1 VHRLEPGTIAIWRGG
16 ADLTYNSA
24 VLWKR
29 TDTHKWEVTQPPS
42 RREQVRV
49 RAVAGI
55 PSWYSPWGHLA
66 FPSLVGFGLIAC
78 AAALL
83 EHPTPLELAFVPLVL
98 ALINFNEW
106 HIHRNILHRRFWP
119 LEVLFWRHTPEHHVI
134 FVRDDM
140 AMRSTRE
147 FRLVL
152 IPFYGILAI
161 FVTTLPITAA
171 LWFFVSSNLAL
182 LWVAATMGYVVAYE
196 WLHLAYHLPESNPIG
211 RNRLIRWLRGH
222 HAMHH
227 TPELMQR
234 WNFNVTVPFAD
245 WLLGT
250 IYRGTPR

>member
-1 VHRLEPGTIAIWRGG
+1 MIAG
-16 ADLTYNSA
+16 AVS
-24 VLWKR
+24 
-29 TDTHKWEVTQPPS
+29 
-42 RREQVRV
+42 
-49 RAVAGI
+49 
-55 PSWYSPWGHLA
+55 
-66 FPSLVGFGLIAC
+66 
-78 AAALL
+78 LL
-83 EHPTPLELAFVPLVL
+83 ERPRPLELLFVPLVL
-98 ALINFNEW
+98 VLLNLNEW
-106 HIHRNILHRRFWP
+106 HIHCHMLHRRFWP
-119 LEVLFWRHTPEHHVI
+119 LDVLFWRHTPEHHVI

-171 LWFFVSSNLAL
+171 LWLLVSHNVAL
-182 LWVAATMGYVVAYE
+182 LWVASTMGYVVAYE

-211 RNRLIRWLRGH
+211 RNPAIRWLRRH

-234 WNFNVTVPFAD
+234 WNFNVTVPLAD

-250 IYRGTPR
+250 IHRGEPR

>member
-1 VHRLEPGTIAIWRGG
+1 
-16 ADLTYNSA
+16 
-24 VLWKR
+24 VLRKR
-29 TDTHKWEVTQPPS
+29 TDTREWEVTQPPN
-42 RREQVRV
+42 RRERV
-49 RAVAGI
+49 RAEAVAAI

-66 FPSLVGFGLIAC
+66 FPSLVGLGLIAC

-83 EHPTPLELAFVPLVL
+83 ERPSPLELLFVPLVL
-98 ALINFNEW
+98 ALINLNEW
-106 HIHRNILHRRFWP
+106 NIHRNFLHSRFWP
-119 LEVLFWRHTPEHHVI
+119 LEILFWRHTPEHHVI

-161 FVTTLPITAA
+161 FVTTLPITGA
-171 LWFFVSSNLAL
+171 LWFLVSPNIAL
-182 LWVAATMGYVVAYE
+182 LWVACTMGYVVAYE

-211 RNRLIRWLRGH
+211 RSRLIRGLRAH

-234 WNFNVTVPFAD
+234 WNFNVTVPLAD